1 MLLCMMILQVIFLV
15 VQGGV
20 TSSVPFDLFIEVRFL
35 GLCALARVLTYEP
48 LIGLLGLGYLVY
60 AFEKFLQNNPSF
72 SLKTEANTDVINVTA
87 KSERIVNHK
96 PVNWIDYLGVE
107 YYRRFFSVPIE
118 GKFIQN
124 LSGQDRK

>member
-1 MLLCMMILQVIFLV
+1 MPIIEVHLLTFFFKLLPKQIYSNSNFCFLKKILQ
-15 VQGGV
+15 
-20 TSSVPFDLFIEVRFL
+20 D
-35 GLCALARVLTYEP
+35 
-48 LIGLLGLGYLVY
+48 
-60 AFEKFLQNNPSF
+60 NPSS
-72 SLKTEANTDVINVTA
+72 SLKTETSTDVIDVTA

-124 LSGQDRK
+124 LSGLFKIG